1 MLVQRP
7 RQHGHERDEEA
18 EAALAS
24 LGGLVSHLLVE
35 CLDDGRDLDTEEREG
50 TEGGGGGE

>member
-7 RQHGHERDEEA
+7 WQHRHERDEEA

-35 CLDDGRDLDTEEREG
+35 RLDNGRDLDTEKREG